1 MNDRWIPDPTELGGV
16 KYVAIADALAQAID
30 TGVVK
35 AGDRLPPQRHLA
47 DRLGVD
53 LTTVTRAYEAARLR
67 GFIEGRGRSGSYV
80 RDPSKAEVPRRQTPD
95 AGMNMPPELPR
106 DILGRTIA
114 QTISELMSHNAASS
128 LQYQPA
134 GGAREDRIV
143 GAELLTRLGVS
154 SVDDDVLISSGGQSA
169 LSAIMSALFDV
180 GDAIACGSHVYPG
193 FRAIAE
199 RLGLR
204 LIALPRIDA
213 EALRRV
219 CTRGDIKALYLVPT
233 NDNPTAATLTASER
247 QAIAHVAEEQ
257 DVQIIEDDAYGA
269 LAASPIAPVASY
281 VPHRTWYIA
290 STSKIISPA
299 LRVAFLR
306 APNMAGGLRLASILH
321 ETTIMAP
328 PLNVALVSAWIS
340 NGTFDQLLAKMRD
353 ESAKRQQLASELL
366 AGLDVSSHPE
376 GYHLWLRLPS
386 HLTGRN
392 LADLMRPTG
401 LSVIPS
407 ERFAVGDAGPE
418 AVRVSFGGSISPD
431 RLRSGLM
438 RLRGYADA
446 PTNASQLV

>member
-1 MNDRWIPDPTELGGV
+1 MNDRWIPDPTAMGGV

-30 TGVVK
+30 KGVLK
-35 AGDRLPPQRHLA
+35 AGERLPPQRHLA

-53 LTTVTRAYEAARLR
+53 LTTVTRA
-67 GFIEGRGRSGSYV
+67 SGSFV
-80 RDPSKAEVPRRQTPD
+80 RDSSRIEVPRRQVQD

-114 QTISELMSHNAASS
+114 QTIGELMSHNAASS

-134 GGAREDRIV
+134 GGAREDRDV
-143 GAELLTRLGVS
+143 GAELLTRMGVS

-169 LSAIMSALFDV
+169 LFAIMSALFDA
-180 GDAIACGSHVYPG
+180 GDAIACGFHVYPG

-204 LIALPRIDA
+204 LIALPGMDA
-213 EALRRV
+213 AALRRA
-219 CTRGDIKALYLVPT
+219 CAREDINTLYLVPT
-233 NDNPTAATLTASER
+233 NDNPTAMTLTAAER
-247 QAIAHVAEEQ
+247 QAIAEVAEEQ
-257 DVQIIEDDAYGA
+257 DLQIIEDDAYGA
-269 LAASPIAPVASY
+269 LASTPIAPVASY

-299 LRVAFLR
+299 LRVAFVR
-306 APNMAGGLRLASILH
+306 APTMAGGLRLASALH

-340 NGTFDQLLAKMRD
+340 NGTFDALLAKMRD
-353 ESAKRQQLASELL
+353 ESAKRQRLASELL

-376 GYHLWLRLPS
+376 GYHLWLRLPPDLS
-386 HLTGRN
+386 ARDI
-392 LADLMRPTG
+392 ADLMRPTG

-407 ERFAVGDAGPE
+407 ERFAVADAGPE

-431 RLRSGLM
+431 RLKSALL
-438 RLRGYADA
+438 RLKGYADA
-446 PTNASQLV
+446 PTNASHLV